1 MRIFKPVYTPVQVS
15 ELSGINFIFVLKS
28 INMKRVRFEYKFTL
42 IYLSMGFLW
51 IFFSDRLV
59 ESLFNDTHYITQ
71 FQTYKGMFYVAS
83 TAILFF
89 YYLKLHITH
98 LRKAKLKAEESDK
111 LKSAFLQNISHE
123 IRTPMNGIIGFSGLL
138 KDNNLTKDQKND
150 YLKIII
156 QSSERLLELVNQMLD
171 ISLIETG
178 NIQLHHQEANLGNIL
193 QDVYE
198 LWHPRVKNGINF
210 SFTNDLNDDENI
222 IITDEYKLKQV
233 LNNLIGNAV
242 KFTEK
247 GHIHFGCHL
256 NGNEIEFIVED
267 TGIGIA
273 KEHQHEIFKR
283 FRKAENG
290 SSHFYNGAGIGL
302 AICKGNLELLKGN
315 ILVESNS
322 GVGSVFRF
330 TIPYHPAIS
339 SEIKPIE
346 KLPDLKSMNGLV
358 VLVAEDE
365 ILNFRYIEELLADTG
380 VILLH
385 AANGLEAVD
394 ICRKRKDINLVLMD
408 IKMPVMNGFEA
419 TRLIKEI
426 RPELPVI
433 AQTAYIAGEEKHRSQ
448 SIGFSDFL
456 SKPFLK
462 EDLLHS
468 IELQVSKMKNK
479 GRSH

>member
-1 MRIFKPVYTPVQVS
+1 
-15 ELSGINFIFVLKS
+15 
-28 INMKRVRFEYKFTL
+28 MKRVRFEYKFTIL
-42 IYLSMGFLW
+42 YLSLGFLW
-51 IFFSDRLV
+51 IFFSDKLV
-59 ESLFNDTHYITQ
+59 ESLFTDTHYITQ
-71 FQTYKGMFYVAS
+71 FQTYKGLFYVAF

-89 YYLKLHITH
+89 YYLKLHITR
-98 LRKAKLKAEESDK
+98 LRKAKIKAEESDQ

-123 IRTPMNGIIGFSGLL
+123 LRTPMNGIIGFSGLL
-138 KDNNLTKDQKND
+138 KENDLTADQKNE

-156 QSSERLLELVNQMLD
+156 QSSDRLLELVNQMLD
-171 ISLIETG
+171 ISLLETG
-178 NIQLHHQEANLGNIL
+178 NIQLHPQEVNLTNIM
-193 QDVYE
+193 QEVYE
-198 LWHPRVKNGINF
+198 LWQPKVKPGINF
-210 SFTNDLNDDENI
+210 SFTNDLNDDENN

-233 LNNLIGNAV
+233 LNNLIGNAI
-242 KFTEK
+242 KFTEE

-256 NGNEIEFIVED
+256 NGNEIGFIVED

-290 SSHFYNGAGIGL
+290 SSQFYNGAGIGL

-322 GVGSVFRF
+322 GAGSVFRF
-330 TIPYHPAIS
+330 SIPYHPAIS
-339 SEIKPIE
+339 SEIKPLE
-346 KLPDLKSMNGLV
+346 KFSDLKSMNGLL

-380 VILLH
+380 VVLLH

-433 AQTAYIAGEEKHRSQ
+433 AQTAYITGDEKYKSQ
-448 SIGFSDFL
+448 AIGFSDFI

-468 IELQVSKMKNK
+468 IELQIKKLKTK
-479 GRSH
+479 GRSF